1 MKYINEYLEQKIK
14 IKPLGNL
21 TTEVYEADC
30 GEYTGE
36 EILIDGHHTGIIV
49 YYIDYIFWLEHYFM
63 KDKI

>member
-21 TTEVYEADC
+21 TTEVYEANC

-36 EILIDGHHTGIIV
+36 
-49 YYIDYIFWLEHYFM
+49 
-63 KDKI
+63 